1 MSKAKNLNNSSIKTK
16 VAIKKAFESLLNE
29 KKDFEKIKVNE
40 LCTFANINRG
50 TFYLHYDN
58 IYDVAEEYENELV
71 NALSINDIIHFNDI
85 NGIFN
90 FLDNTLK
97 YIKDNEETYKILLT
111 ANFPQI
117 FLTRVNK
124 LFKKNAFE
132 LSKKIMNDK
141 NSYEQNRYF
150 ISFFADGMA
159 LQVVNYFINN
169 ENNLTLDQIFDY
181 NKEIIRL
188 FFYDNFSK

>member
-29 KKDFEKIKVNE
+29 KKDFEKIRVNE

-71 NALSINDIIHFNDI
+71 NALSINDINDI
-85 NGIFN
+85 FD

-124 LFKKNAFE
+124 LFKKSAFD

-150 ISFFADGMA
+150 ISFFADGIA
-159 LQVVNYFINN
+159 LQVVNYFISN

-181 NKEIIRL
+181 NKKMIRL

>member
-1 MSKAKNLNNSSIKTK
+1 MSKAKNLNNSSVKTK
-16 VAIKKAFESLLNE
+16 SAIKKSFESLLNE

-71 NALSINDIIHFNDI
+71 NALSINDIIDFKDI
-85 NGIFN
+85 NDIFN
-90 FLDNTLK
+90 FLDKTLK

-124 LFKKNAFE
+124 LFKRNAFN
-132 LSKKIMNDK
+132 LSKKIMNGK
-141 NSYEQNRYF
+141 NSYEKNRYF

-159 LQVVNYFINN
+159 LQVVNYFIDNQ
-169 ENNLTLDQIFDY
+169 NNLTLDQIFDY
-181 NKEIIRL
+181 NKEIIKL

>member
-1 MSKAKNLNNSSIKTK
+1 MNKAKNLNNSSIKTK
-16 VAIKKAFESLLNE
+16 IAIKKAFESLLNE

-85 NGIFN
+85 NDIFN
-90 FLDNTLK
+90 SLDNTLK

-117 FLTRVNK
+117 FLIRVNK
-124 LFKKNAFE
+124 LFKKNAFV
-132 LSKKIMNDK
+132 LSKKIMKDK

-159 LQVVNYFINN
+159 LQVVNYFISN

-188 FFYDNFSK
+188 FFYENFSK